1 MREINFKVYSYDEL
15 SDEAKRVAIEKSR
28 QSVGDILSEYDSD
41 DYRATLKK
49 IEQIFGIEVNRWE
62 VGLCSRPWFEF
73 SFDDFH
79 YDEGEGSE
87 EFLLRYLN
95 REILPHVNNF
105 KYYSKRRKSKASKV
119 VLYPYGYSC
128 CLTGCWCDNA
138 VDDALNN
145 MWESIRKGYSCYD
158 FVNDMLHEFFHNW
171 QRDMEAVY
179 EDDYVAEYISENE
192 YEFYEDGTPFRG

>member
-1 MREINFKVYSYDEL
+1 MREINIKVYSYDEL

-28 QSVGDILSEYDSD
+28 QSVGDICSESNSD
-41 DYRATLKK
+41 NYRTTLNK

-62 VGLCSRPWFEF
+62 VGLCSRPWFDF
-73 SFDDFH
+73 SFNDFH
-79 YDEGEGSE
+79 YDEGEGCE
-87 EFLLRYLN
+87 EFLMRYLN

-105 KYYSKRRKSKASKV
+105 KYYTKGRNGKRSKV
-119 VLYPYGYSC
+119 VLDPYGYSY
-128 CLTGCWCDNA
+128 CLTGCWCDIA

-145 MWESIRKGYSCYD
+145 MWDAVRRRDSCYD
-158 FVNDMLHEFFHNW
+158 FVNNMLHEFFHNW

>member
-79 YDEGEGSE
+79 YNEGEDCGDL
-87 EFLLRYLN
+87 LLRYLN
-95 REILPHVNNF
+95 REVLPHVNNF
-105 KYYSKRRKSKASKV
+105 KYYSKGRNCKRSKV
-119 VLYPYGYSC
+119 VLDRYGYFY

-138 VDDALNN
+138 VGDALNN
-145 MWESIRKGYSCYD
+145 MWGSIRRGCSCYD
-158 FVNDMLHEFFHNW
+158 FVSNMLHDFFHDW
-171 QRDMEAVY
+171 QRDMEAAY
-179 EDDYVAEYISENE
+179 EDDYVAEHISENGD
-192 YEFYEDGTPFRG
+192 EFYEDGTPFRG

>member
-28 QSVGDILSEYDSD
+28 QSVGDVRSEYDSD
-41 DYRATLKK
+41 DYRATLYKM
-49 IEQIFGIEVNRWE
+49 EQILGIEVNRWE

-79 YDEGEGSE
+79 YNKGGDCEDL
-87 EFLLRYLN
+87 LLRYLN

-158 FVNDMLHEFFHNW
+158 FVNNMLHDFFHNW

-179 EDDYVAEYISENE
+179 EDDYVAEYISENG

>member
-1 MREINFKVYSYDEL
+1 MREINLKVYSYDEL

-28 QSVGDILSEYDSD
+28 QSVGDDRSEYDSD
-41 DYRATLKK
+41 DYRATLNK
-49 IEQIFGIEVNRWE
+49 IEQKFGIKVNRWE

-73 SFDDFH
+73 SFDDIH
-79 YDEGEGSE
+79 YDKGGECE
-87 EFLLRYLN
+87 DLLLRYLN

-145 MWESIRKGYSCYD
+145 MWDAVRRGDSCYD
-158 FVNDMLHEFFHNW
+158 FVSNMLHDFFHNW
-171 QRDMEAVY
+171 QMDMEAVY
-179 EDDYVAEYISENE
+179 EDDYVAEHISENE

>member
-1 MREINFKVYSYDEL
+1 MREINIKVYSYDEL

-28 QSVGDILSEYDSD
+28 QSVGDVRSEYDSD

-49 IEQIFGIEVNRWE
+49 IEQIFGIEVNKWE
-62 VGLCSRPWFEF
+62 VGLCSRPWFDF

-79 YDEGEGSE
+79 YDEGEGCE
-87 EFLLRYLN
+87 EFLMRYLN

-105 KYYSKRRKSKASKV
+105 KYYTKGRNGKRSKV
-119 VLYPYGYSC
+119 VLDPYGYSY
-128 CLTGCWCDNA
+128 CLTGCWCDIA

-145 MWESIRKGYSCYD
+145 MWDAVRRRDSCYD
-158 FVNDMLHEFFHNW
+158 FVNNMLHNFFHNW
-171 QRDMEAVY
+171 QRDMEAEY
-179 EDDYVAEYISENE
+179 EDDNVAEYISENE

>member
-28 QSVGDILSEYDSD
+28 QSVGDVRSEYDSD
-41 DYRATLKK
+41 DYRTTLNK
-49 IEQIFGIEVNRWE
+49 IEQIFGIEVKKWE

-73 SFDDFH
+73 SFDDFQ
-79 YDEGEGSE
+79 YNGGEDCGDL
-87 EFLLRYLN
+87 LLRYLN
-95 REILPHVNNF
+95 REVLPHVNNF
-105 KYYSKRRKSKASKV
+105 KYYSKGRNCKRSKV
-119 VLYPYGYSC
+119 VLDPCGYSY

-145 MWESIRKGYSCYD
+145 MWDAVRRGDSCYD
-158 FVNDMLHEFFHNW
+158 FVNNMLHNFFHNW

-179 EDDYVAEYISENE
+179 EDDYVAEHISENGD
-192 YEFYEDGTPFRG
+192 EFYEDGTPFRG

>member
-28 QSVGDILSEYDSD
+28 QSVGDVCSEFDSD
-41 DYRATLKK
+41 DYRATLYKM
-49 IEQIFGIEVNRWE
+49 EQIFGIEVNKWE
-62 VGLCSRPWFEF
+62 VGLCSCPWFEF
-73 SFDDFH
+73 GFDDIH
-79 YDEGEGSE
+79 YDKGGDCEDL
-87 EFLLRYLN
+87 LLRYLN

-158 FVNDMLHEFFHNW
+158 FVNNMLHDFFHNW

>member
-41 DYRATLKK
+41 DYRATLNK
-49 IEQIFGIEVNRWE
+49 IEQIFGIEVKKWE

-79 YDEGEGSE
+79 YNEGEDCE
-87 EFLLRYLN
+87 DLLLRYLN

-158 FVNDMLHEFFHNW
+158 FVNNMLHDFFHNW

>member
-28 QSVGDILSEYDSD
+28 QSVGDVLSEYDSD

-49 IEQIFGIEVNRWE
+49 IEQIFGIEVSSYD
-62 VGLCSRPWFEF
+62 VGLCSRPWFIF
-73 SFDDFH
+73 MF
-79 YDEGEGSE
+79 YDYPYDKGGDCGNL
-87 EFLLRYLN
+87 LLRYLN

-105 KYYSKRRKSKASKV
+105 KYYSKGRNCKRSKV
-119 VLYPYGYSC
+119 VLDRYGYSC

-158 FVNDMLHEFFHNW
+158 FVNNMLHDFFHNW

-179 EDDYVAEYISENE
+179 EDDYVAEHISENGD
-192 YEFYEDGTPFRG
+192 EFYEDGTPFRG

>member
-28 QSVGDILSEYDSD
+28 RSVGDVCSEFDSD
-41 DYRATLKK
+41 NYRTTLNK

-62 VGLCSRPWFEF
+62 VGLRSRPWFDF

-87 EFLLRYLN
+87 ELLLRYLN

-105 KYYSKRRKSKASKV
+105 KYYTKGRNGKRSKV
-119 VLYPYGYSC
+119 VLDPYGYSY
-128 CLTGCWCDNA
+128 CLTGCWCDKA

-145 MWESIRKGYSCYD
+145 MWDAVRRGDSSYD
-158 FVNDMLHEFFHNW
+158 FVNNMLHEFFHNW

-179 EDDYVAEYISENE
+179 EDDYVAEYISESE

>member
-28 QSVGDILSEYDSD
+28 QSVGDICSEFDSE
-41 DYRATLKK
+41 DYRATLYKM
-49 IEQIFGIEVNRWE
+49 EQIFGIEVNRLE

-79 YDEGEGSE
+79 YNEGEDCGDL
-87 EFLLRYLN
+87 LLRYLN
-95 REILPHVNNF
+95 REVLPHVNNF
-105 KYYSKRRKSKASKV
+105 KYYSKGRNFKRSKV
-119 VLYPYGYSC
+119 VLDTYGYSY
-128 CLTGCWCDNA
+128 CLTGCWCDIA
-138 VDDALNN
+138 VDDALNK
-145 MWESIRKGYSCYD
+145 MWDAVRRGDSCYD
-158 FVNDMLHEFFHNW
+158 FVNNMLHYFFHNW

-192 YEFYEDGTPFRG
+192 YEFYENGTPFRG

>member
-1 MREINFKVYSYDEL
+1 M
-15 SDEAKRVAIEKSR
+15 
-28 QSVGDILSEYDSD
+28 
-41 DYRATLKK
+41 
-49 IEQIFGIEVNRWE
+49 EQIFGIEVNRWE

-79 YDEGEGSE
+79 YDKGEDWGDL
-87 EFLLRYLN
+87 LLRYLN
-95 REILPHVNNF
+95 REVLPHVNNF
-105 KYYSKRRKSKASKV
+105 MYYSKRRKSKVSKV

-128 CLTGCWCDNA
+128 CLTGCWCDKA

-158 FVNDMLHEFFHNW
+158 FVNNMLHDFFHNW
-171 QRDMEAVY
+171 QRDKEAVY
-179 EDDYVAEYISENE
+179 EDDYVAEHISVNE

>member
-28 QSVGDILSEYDSD
+28 QSVGDVCSEFDSD
-41 DYRATLKK
+41 DYRATLYKM
-49 IEQIFGIEVNRWE
+49 EQIFGIEVNRWE

-79 YDEGEGSE
+79 YNEGEDCGDL
-87 EFLLRYLN
+87 LLRYLN
-95 REILPHVNNF
+95 REVLPHVNNF
-105 KYYSKRRKSKASKV
+105 KYYSKGRNCKRSKV
-119 VLYPYGYSC
+119 VLNHYGYSC

-158 FVNDMLHEFFHNW
+158 FVNNMLHDFFHNW

>member
-15 SDEAKRVAIEKSR
+15 SDEAKCVAIEKSR
-28 QSVGDILSEYDSD
+28 QSVGDICSEFDSD
-41 DYRATLKK
+41 DYRSTLHN
-49 IEQIFGIEVNRWE
+49 IEQIFGIEVNKWE

-73 SFDDFH
+73 GFDDFH
-79 YDEGEGSE
+79 YSEGEDWGDL
-87 EFLLRYLN
+87 LLRYLN
-95 REILPHVNNF
+95 REVLPHVNNF
-105 KYYSKRRKSKASKV
+105 MYYSKGRKSKVSKV

-128 CLTGCWCDNA
+128 CLTGCWCDKA

-145 MWESIRKGYSCYD
+145 MWDAVRRGDSCYD
-158 FVNDMLHEFFHNW
+158 FVNNMLHNFFHNW

>member
-28 QSVGDILSEYDSD
+28 QSVGAICSEFDSD
-41 DYRATLKK
+41 EYRTTLNK
-49 IEQIFGIEVNRWE
+49 IEQIFGIEVKKWE

-73 SFDDFH
+73 SFDD
-79 YDEGEGSE
+79 YSYNEGEDCGNL
-87 EFLLRYLN
+87 LLRYLN

-105 KYYSKRRKSKASKV
+105 KYYSKRRKSKTSKV

-158 FVNDMLHEFFHNW
+158 FVNNMLHDFFHNW

>member
-41 DYRATLKK
+41 DYRATLNK
-49 IEQIFGIEVNRWE
+49 IEQIFGIEVKKWE

-79 YDEGEGSE
+79 YNEGEDCGDL
-87 EFLLRYLN
+87 LLRYLN
-95 REILPHVNNF
+95 REVLPHVNNF
-105 KYYSKRRKSKASKV
+105 KYYSKGRNCKRSKV
-119 VLYPYGYSC
+119 VLDCYGYSY
-128 CLTGCWCDNA
+128 CLTGCWCDIA

-145 MWESIRKGYSCYD
+145 MWDAVRRGDSCYD
-158 FVNDMLHEFFHNW
+158 FVSNMLHDFFQNW
-171 QRDMEAVY
+171 QRDMEAAY
-179 EDDYVAEYISENE
+179 EDDYVAEHISVNE